1 MTDERA
7 QHQAES
13 DETRDRTGEYGGD
26 DGALEH
32 ERADIQPGEDPGI
45 AGTPVPTEHSES
57 LAEQAERQQGRDLE
71 TGAEN
76 PG

>member
-1 MTDERA
+1 MTDERTP
-7 QHQAES
+7 QTEPDKTQA
-13 DETRDRTGEYGGD
+13 RTGKYGGD

-32 ERADIQPGEDPGI
+32 ERAEIQPGEDPGI
-45 AGTPVPTEHSES
+45 TSTPMPSRQSES
-57 LAEQAERQQGRDLE
+57 PANKAERQQQRDLE